1 MTHTITQSTTQTT
14 QFITQDQFAKAL
26 IARLDTAATD
36 VSHDI
41 SERLRFARQRAVES
55 QKLAQTQTV
64 TQTAPAWQ
72 VQAGGSLAMGGGSGS
87 GFGRFNGFNFDFF
100 SKWSSLL
107 PLLALVAGLFAIN
120 HFQSEMRAKDVAE
133 IDSALLT
140 DDLPP
145 AAYADQGF
153 GQFLKL
159 QLPSEGRE

>member
-1 MTHTITQSTTQTT
+1 MTHTTTQTAH
-14 QFITQDQFAKAL
+14 FITQDQFAKAL
-26 IARLDTAATD
+26 IARLDTGTTD

-41 SERLRFARQRAVES
+41 SERLRFARQRAVDN
-55 QKLAQTQTV
+55 QKLAQTQTA
-64 TQTAPAWQ
+64 TQTAPVWQ
-72 VQAGGSLAMGGGSGS
+72 AQVGGSLAMGGGTGS
-87 GFGRFNGFNFDFF
+87 GFNGFNFDLF

-120 HFQSEMRAKDVAE
+120 HFQTEMRAKDVAA

-159 QLPSEGRE
+159 QLQSEGRE

>member
-1 MTHTITQSTTQTT
+1 MTHTTTN
-14 QFITQDQFAKAL
+14 FITQDQFAKAL
-26 IARLDTAATD
+26 IARLDTGTTD

-41 SERLRFARQRAVES
+41 SERLRFARQRAVDN

-64 TQTAPAWQ
+64 AHTAPAWQ
-72 VQAGGSLAMGGGSGS
+72 TQAVGSLAMNGGNGVDGNGS
-87 GFGRFNGFNFDFF
+87 NGFNFDFF

-107 PLLALVAGLFAIN
+107 PLLALVAGLFAIS
-120 HFQSEMRAKDVAE
+120 HFQTEMRAKEVAA

-159 QLPSEGRE
+159 QLQSEGRD

>member
-1 MTHTITQSTTQTT
+1 MTHTNTN
-14 QFITQDQFAKAL
+14 FITQDQFAKAL
-26 IARLDTAATD
+26 IARLDTGTTD

-41 SERLRFARQRAVES
+41 SERLRFARQRALDAH
-55 QKLAQTQTV
+55 LALQ

-72 VQAGGSLAMGGGSGS
+72 AQSQASGSFALGGAGGHNAQG
-87 GFGRFNGFNFDFF
+87 GFNFDSFG
-100 SKWSSLL
+100 KWSSLL
-107 PLLALVAGLFAIN
+107 PLLALLTGLFAIN
-120 HFQSEMRAKDVAE
+120 HFQAEMRAKDVAA

-159 QLPSEGRE
+159 QLQSEGRE

>member
-1 MTHTITQSTTQTT
+1 MTHTITQTT

-26 IARLDTAATD
+26 IARLDTSTTD

-41 SERLRFARQRAVES
+41 SERLRFARQRAVDN
-55 QKLAQTQTV
+55 QKLTQTQTAA
-64 TQTAPAWQ
+64 QTAPAWQ
-72 VQAGGSLAMGGGSGS
+72 AQTGSSLAIGGGSGNEMN
-87 GFGRFNGFNFDFF
+87 GFNGFNFDFL
-100 SKWSSLL
+100 SKWGSLL

-120 HFQSEMRAKDVAE
+120 YFQSEMRAKDVAG

-159 QLPSEGRE
+159 QLRSEGRE

>member
-1 MTHTITQSTTQTT
+1 MTHTTTTQATT
-14 QFITQDQFAKAL
+14 FITQDQFAKAL
-26 IARLDTAATD
+26 IARLDTGTKD

-41 SERLRFARQRAVES
+41 AERLRFARERAVDN
-55 QKLAQTQTV
+55 QKQAHAQV
-64 TQTAPAWQ
+64 APQTAPAWQ
-72 VQAGGSLAMGGGSGS
+72 AQAGGSLAMGGGSGNGMS
-87 GFGRFNGFNFDFF
+87 GLNGFNGFNFDFF

-120 HFQSEMRAKDVAE
+120 HFQAEMRAKDVAE

-153 GQFLKL
+153 GQYLKL
-159 QLPSEGRE
+159 QLKSEGRE

>member
-1 MTHTITQSTTQTT
+1 MTHTTTT
-14 QFITQDQFAKAL
+14 FITQDQFAKAL
-26 IARLDTAATD
+26 IARLDTGTAD

-41 SERLRFARQRAVES
+41 SERLRFARQRALSS
-55 QKLAQTQTV
+55 QKLAQTQV
-64 TQTAPAWQ
+64 ATQTAPAWQ
-72 VQAGGSLAMGGGSGS
+72 TQAGGSLAVGGGTGH
-87 GFGRFNGFNFDFF
+87 GLGGFNFDFF
-100 SKWSSLL
+100 SKWSSIL

-120 HFQSEMRAKDVAE
+120 QFQTDMRAQEVAE

-159 QLPSEGRE
+159 QPKSEGLQ

>member
-1 MTHTITQSTTQTT
+1 MTHTTTK
-14 QFITQDQFAKAL
+14 FITQDQFAKAL
-26 IARLDTAATD
+26 IARLDKGTTD
-36 VSHDI
+36 VSHDV
-41 SERLRFARQRAVES
+41 SERLRFARQRAVDN

-64 TQTAPAWQ
+64 THTAPAWQ
-72 VQAGGSLAMGGGSGS
+72 AQAGGSLAISGGNGSSDNGL
-87 GFGRFNGFNFDFF
+87 NGFNFDFF

-120 HFQSEMRAKDVAE
+120 HFQTEMRAKEVAE

-159 QLPSEGRE
+159 QLRSEGRE

>member
-1 MTHTITQSTTQTT
+1 MTHTTTTY
-14 QFITQDQFAKAL
+14 ITQDQFAKAL
-26 IARLDTAATD
+26 IARLDTGAAD
-36 VSHDI
+36 VSHDV
-41 SERLRFARQRAVES
+41 SERLRFARQRAVDN
-55 QKLAQTQTV
+55 QKLARTQTV
-64 TQTAPAWQ
+64 THTAPAWQ
-72 VQAGGSLAMGGGSGS
+72 AQASGSLAMGSGNGGSHDANGN
-87 GFGRFNGFNFDFF
+87 GLNGFNFDFF

-120 HFQSEMRAKDVAE
+120 HFQTDMRAKEVAE

-159 QLPSEGRE
+159 QLRSEGRE